1 MFVCSVF
8 CANFPLQP
16 GAGAPFEDGTS
27 EEASYS
33 SWNARVLVSDFH
45 FQGFRIFHTHRI
57 HGAGIYAHIGGILVG
72 SMLPYIAYM
81 DPMGYKTSRSSISY
95 DFIRFSIQH
104 CPCFAGPFQ

>member
-33 SWNARVLVSDFH
+33 SWNARVFVSDFH
-45 FQGFRIFHTHRI
+45 FQGFWIFHTHRI
-57 HGAGIYAHIGGILVG
+57 HVWHICSHWGYIDGIHVTIY
-72 SMLPYIAYM
+72 SSTM

-95 DFIRFSIQH
+95 DFIGFSIQH
-104 CPCFAGPFQ
+104 SL